1 MTMHKLYLFILFV
14 VVTRIASAQQDPLYA
29 QYLTNPLLFNPAY
42 AGLNN
47 SLNASLSFRNQWAG
61 YLGSPSTVNLNTH
74 LSLVD
79 NKVGLG
85 GMLIR
90 DMMGPTKNTE
100 AHLTAAYKITL
111 DTKKRYVLS
120 FGMQA
125 GIVSSKNDYS
135 QLHLDN
141 PADPLFDQNMNFT
154 SPNIGFGAILLGE
167 KFIFGASVP
176 RMLKVKNDDG
186 TVNYNQHLYIFTSYV
201 YYMGIRLRLKPSV
214 LLRGVN
220 GAPLSADVNFN
231 VNIDTKYTAG
241 IFVRNFNTY
250 GVLAQAWFRDKFRL
264 GYAFELPATQSV
276 GAQFTTH
283 EITLGIK
290 TAVLNIHERSY
301 SEF

>member
-1 MTMHKLYLFILFV
+1 MRKLYFLLFIV
-14 VVTRIASAQQDPLYA
+14 AAHTVYAQQDPLYA

-61 YLGSPSTVNLNTH
+61 YAGSPSTVNLNSH
-74 LSLVD
+74 LSLVE

-85 GMLIR
+85 GMILR
-90 DMMGPTKNTE
+90 DVMGPTKNTE
-100 AHLTAAYKITL
+100 ALFLASYKLKL
-111 DTKKRYVLS
+111 DKNNRYLLS

-125 GIVSSKNDYS
+125 GIVSSVNNYS
-135 QLHLDN
+135 KLHLD
-141 PADPLFDQNMNFT
+141 DPTDPHFAQNMNFT
-154 SPNIGFGAILLGE
+154 LPSLGFGAILTGE
-167 KFIFGASVP
+167 KFLLGVSVP
-176 RMLKVKNDDG
+176 RMLKGKSEDG
-186 TVNYNQHLYIFTSYV
+186 VLLYNQHLYVFTSYV
-201 YYMGIRLRLKPSV
+201 HYLGTRLRLKPSL
-214 LLRGVN
+214 LLRGVS

-231 VNIDTKYTAG
+231 INIDTKYTAG

-250 GVLAQAWFRDKFRL
+250 GVLMQAWFREKFRL
-264 GYAFELPATQSV
+264 GYAFELPTGKSV
-276 GAQFTTH
+276 GPQFTSH